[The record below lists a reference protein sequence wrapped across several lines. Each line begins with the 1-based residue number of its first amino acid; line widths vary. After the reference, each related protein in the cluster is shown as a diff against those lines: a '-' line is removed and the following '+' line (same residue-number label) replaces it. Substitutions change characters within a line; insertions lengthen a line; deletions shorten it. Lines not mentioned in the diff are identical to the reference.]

1 VSIRRRIWQK
11 KEAPKRCGWEG
22 KTRTGVTDAG
32 SAYRGVIVAEG
43 GLHDA
48 SGIFRHDVWM

>member
-1 VSIRRRIWQK
+1 MR
-11 KEAPKRCGWEG
+11 WEG